1 MPKYTEWSE
10 RQLEKARNL
19 SERQKLILVTVVSIT
34 IVLLVV
40 FVLSAFSRLVL

>member
-10 RQLEKARNL
+10 RQLERARNL

>member
-1 MPKYTEWSE
+1 MPKYTEWSQ

-19 SERQKLILVTVVSIT
+19 SERQKLLLVTVTSVV
-34 IVLLVV
+34 IVLVVV